1 MKKSIESIRHFCLIQ
16 LEILKD
22 REHRLRKEIENC
34 KIQKEF
40 LRHTLKDLGTTLPSE
55 TDKISSLLSIT
66 GTPSNEK

>member
-1 MKKSIESIRHFCLIQ
+1 MKKPIESIRHFCLVQ

-22 REHRLRKEIENC
+22 REYRLRKEIENC

-40 LRHTLKDLGTTLPSE
+40 LQQILKDLGTPTPSE

-66 GTPSNEK
+66 GISSNEK